1 MLLGLVYYD
10 NKQNLVFLEYARSPQ
25 GFVYIINHYPHGVE
39 KLDFLL
45 ISNATGTLYLP
56 GRRLLSCPLDYVP
69 FLHLRF

>member
-10 NKQNLVFLEYARSPQ
+10 NKQNLVFLEYARS
-25 GFVYIINHYPHGVE
+25 PHGVE